1 VSKKILS
8 KVVEKKNRTVIVCK
22 PAVLTLLIA
31 SIGSGLPMSQV
42 FAEAS
47 LDPVPV
53 IGQRESTMTQ
63 PNMNQAIEAVKRIPG
78 GASIVD
84 MRVVGE
90 GRVSTWTDS
99 LGMAPGVFIQDRFGS
114 EEARIS
120 MRGSA
125 LSRTFHS
132 FGIKILQDGIPINY
146 ADGFFDMQT
155 IDPSAARYVEVIRGA
170 NALGYGA
177 STLGGAINY
186 VSPTGYDSPKFL
198 GRAEAGSF
206 GYARL
211 QAITGGVVK
220 PTDGNGNVWDYNISA
235 NAMKQDG
242 YRNHSAQNSEK
253 VVANTGVKI
262 NADLE
267 SRFFVGVV
275 RSRSQLPGTIS
286 KSRLL
291 STPTVAQDVELNQ
304 VWPSRF
310 QRRDVD
316 AQRIANKTVYKNG
329 DTEYELATYVMHHDL
344 WHPIRFGFIEQNTI
358 TYGGHIK
365 VANKNK
371 LFGSDN
377 LLTFGYLPD
386 FGTTQAKRSD
396 GGLTPPFVQGDLKSD
411 ASQKSENHRFLVENK
426 LKLNTE
432 TILITSLQ
440 YEEANRK
447 KSDLLASSANYNTK
461 YTQWIPRLGVIHNL
475 NASSQ
480 VFANISKNFEPPIF
494 DVATTMLAAKAQ
506 TGTTVEVGSRGE
518 MSFNQGRDQG
528 FWDVTFYRSQL
539 KNEFQTICANNSISC
554 GSSITANVPRTIH
567 QGIELGAGALIDRHW
582 ETRTALLYSDFRFD
596 GNAQYGNNRMPGFP
610 PLIIRSE
617 LLYRWSDV
625 TNSRGLPAYYA
636 GPKLEWVPTKAPM
649 DNTNSVYNDPYA
661 IFGFKAGG
669 PLDQNSSWF
678 VDARNLTDKRYA
690 ATTNIAASY
699 QGNAGAAYYPGMGRS
714 INIGLETKW

>member
-1 VSKKILS
+1 MSKKLLS
-8 KVVEKKNRTVIVCK
+8 KVGEKTNHKDISCK
-22 PAVLTLLIA
+22 PAVLALLIA

-63 PNMNQAIEAVKRIPG
+63 PNINQAIEAVKKIPG

-84 MRVVGE
+84 MSVVGE

-125 LSRTFHS
+125 LSRAFHS
-132 FGIKILQDGIPINY
+132 FGIKVLQDGIPINY

-235 NAMKQDG
+235 NAMTQDG

-262 NADLE
+262 NSVLE

-286 KSRLL
+286 RAQLL
-291 STPTVAQDVELNQ
+291 ADPRAAQDAT
-304 VWPSRF
+304 WPSNF

-344 WHPIRFGFIEQNTI
+344 WHPITFGFIEQNTM

-386 FGTTQAKRSD
+386 FGTTQAKRSAVS
-396 GGLTPPFVQGDLKSD
+396 GGFTQGALTSD

-426 LKLNTE
+426 FQINAAT
-432 TILITSLQ
+432 TLITSLQ

-447 KSDLLASSANYNTK
+447 KNDLLASSANYNTK

-475 NASSQ
+475 SASSQ

-494 DVATTMLAAKAQ
+494 DVATTMLAAKVQ
-506 TGTTVEVGSRGE
+506 TGTTIEIGSRGE
-518 MSFNQGRDQG
+518 LNFNQGRDQG
-528 FWDVTFYRSQL
+528 FWDVTLYRSQL
-539 KNEFQTICANNSISC
+539 KNEFQTVCIN
-554 GSSITANVPRTIH
+554 GSTTCSSFGTNATINIPRTVH

-596 GNAQYGNNRMPGFP
+596 GDAQYGNNRMPGFP

-625 TNSRGLPAYYA
+625 SNSRGMPAYYA

-649 DNTNSVYNDPYA
+649 DNTNSVSNDPYA
-661 IFGFKAGG
+661 ILGFKAGG
-669 PLDQNSSWF
+669 PLDQKSTWF
-678 VDARNLTDKRYA
+678 IDARNLADKRYA
-690 ATTNIAASY
+690 ATTNIGAGFGGSP
-699 QGNAGAAYYPGMGRS
+699 GNAYYPGMGRS

>member
-1 VSKKILS
+1 MSKKILS
-8 KVVEKKNRTVIVCK
+8 KVVEKKNRKVVSCK
-22 PAVLTLLIA
+22 PAVLALLIA

-63 PNMNQAIEAVKRIPG
+63 PNMNQAIEAVKKIPG

-84 MRVVGE
+84 MSVVGE

-132 FGIKILQDGIPINY
+132 FGIKVLQDGIPINY

-242 YRNHSAQNSEK
+242 YRNHSAQDNQK
-253 VVANTGVKI
+253 FVGNFGVKI
-262 NADLE
+262 NSDLE

-286 KSRLL
+286 RAQLL
-291 STPTVAQDVELNQ
+291 ADPRAAQDAT
-304 VWPSRF
+304 WPSNF

-329 DTEYELATYVMHHDL
+329 DTEYELATYVMHHEL
-344 WHPIRFGFIEQNTI
+344 WHPITFGFIEQNTM
-358 TYGGHIK
+358 TYGGHLKI
-365 VANKNK
+365 ANKSK

-386 FGTTQAKRSD
+386 FGTTQASRRNRA
-396 GGLTPPFVQGDLKSD
+396 GFQPTNFTTD
-411 ASQKSENHRFLVENK
+411 ASQRSENHRFLVENK
-426 LKLNTE
+426 FKFNADT
-432 TILITSLQ
+432 TLITSLQ

-447 KSDLLASSANYNTK
+447 KNDVVAPSGNYSTK

-475 NASSQ
+475 NDSSQ
-480 VFANISKNFEPPIF
+480 IFANISKNFEPPIF

-506 TGTTVEVGSRGE
+506 TGTTIEIGSRGE
-518 MSFNQGRDQG
+518 LNFNQGRDQG
-528 FWDVTFYRSQL
+528 FWDVTLYRSQL
-539 KNEFQTICANNSISC
+539 KNEFQTICANNSTPC

-567 QGIELGAGALIDRHW
+567 QGIELGVGALIDRRW

-596 GNAQYGNNRMPGFP
+596 GDAQYGNNRMPGFP

-625 TNSRGLPAYYA
+625 SNSRGLPAYYA
-636 GPKLEWVPTKAPM
+636 GPKLEWVPTKAPI
-649 DNTNSVYNDPYA
+649 DNVNSLYNDPYA

-669 PLDQNSSWF
+669 PLDKNSTWF
-678 VDARNLTDKRYA
+678 IDARNLADKRYA
-690 ATTNIAASY
+690 ATTNIGANLLNSASPPVV
-699 QGNAGAAYYPGMGRS
+699 YYPGMGRS

>member
-1 VSKKILS
+1 MTKESVTNTFK
-8 KVVEKKNRTVIVCK
+8 KKNHKDCFCQPV
-22 PAVLTLLIA
+22 VLSLLIA
-31 SIGSGLPMSQV
+31 SIGVGLPMSQV

-63 PNMNQAIEAVKRIPG
+63 PGFNQAIEAIKQIPG

-84 MRVVGE
+84 MNVVNE

-132 FGIKILQDGIPINY
+132 FGIRVLQDGIPINY

-186 VSPTGYDSPKFL
+186 VSPTGYDSPKLL

-220 PTDGNGNVWDYNISA
+220 PNEGNGNVWDYNISA
-235 NAMKQDG
+235 NAMTQDG
-242 YRNHSAQNSEK
+242 YRHHSAQNSEK

-286 KSRLL
+286 RAQLL
-291 STPTVAQDVELNQ
+291 ADPTVSHDAT
-304 VWPSRF
+304 WPSRF

-329 DTEYELATYVMHHDL
+329 YTEYELASYVMHHEL
-344 WHPIRFGFIEQNTI
+344 WHPITFGFIEQNTM

-386 FGTTQAKRSD
+386 FGTTQAKRSSVS
-396 GGLTPPFVQGDLKSD
+396 GGFTQGALTSD

-426 LKLNTE
+426 IRINAE
-432 TILITSLQ
+432 TTLITSLQ
-440 YEEANRK
+440 YEEANRTK
-447 KSDLLASSANYNTK
+447 KEIVTPSSSYATK

-475 NASSQ
+475 ENGSQ
-480 VFANISKNFEPPIF
+480 IFANISKNFEPPIF

-506 TGTTVEVGSRGE
+506 TGVTVEVGSRGE
-518 MSFNQGRDQG
+518 MSFNRGRDQG
-528 FWDVTFYRSQL
+528 FWDITLYRSQL
-539 KNEFQTICANNSISC
+539 KNEFQTACINGLTTCTTF
-554 GSSITANVPRTIH
+554 GSNTTINIPRTVH
-567 QGIELGAGALIDRHW
+567 QGIELGASALIDHHW

-596 GNAQYGNNRMPGFP
+596 GDAQYGNNRMPGFP

-625 TNSRGLPAYYA
+625 SNSRGFPAYYA

-649 DNTNSVYNDPYA
+649 DNTNSVSNDPYA

-669 PLDQNSSWF
+669 PLDKNSTWF

-690 ATTNIAASY
+690 ATTNIGAGFG
-699 QGNAGAAYYPGMGRS
+699 GNPGNAYYPGMGRS

>member
-1 VSKKILS
+1 MSKKILS
-8 KVVEKKNRTVIVCK
+8 KVLEKKNRKVVSCK

-84 MRVVGE
+84 MSVVGE

-132 FGIKILQDGIPINY
+132 FGIKVLQDGIPINY

-235 NAMKQDG
+235 NAMTQDG

-262 NADLE
+262 NSDLE

-286 KSRLL
+286 RAQLL
-291 STPTVAQDVELNQ
+291 VDPRAAQDAT
-304 VWPSRF
+304 WPSNF

-344 WHPIRFGFIEQNTI
+344 WHPITFGIIEQNTM

-365 VANKNK
+365 VINKSK

-377 LLTFGYLPD
+377 FLTFGYLPD
-386 FGTTQAKRSD
+386 FGTTQSKRNTF
-396 GGLTPPFVQGDLKSD
+396 GGSN

-426 LKLNTE
+426 FQINAAT
-432 TILITSLQ
+432 TLITSLQ

-447 KSDLLASSANYNTK
+447 KNDVVAPSGNYSTK

-475 NASSQ
+475 NPSSQ
-480 VFANISKNFEPPIF
+480 LYANISKNFEPPIF
-494 DVATTMLAAKAQ
+494 DITSTMQAAKAQ
-506 TGTTVEVGSRGE
+506 TGTTVEIGSRGE
-518 MSFNQGRDQG
+518 INFNQGRDQG
-528 FWDVTFYRSQL
+528 FWDVTLYRSQL
-539 KNEFQTICANNSISC
+539 KNEFQTICANNSTPC

-567 QGIELGAGALIDRHW
+567 QGMELGVGALIDRHW

-596 GNAQYGNNRMPGFP
+596 GDTQYGNNRMPGFP

-625 TNSRGLPAYYA
+625 NNSRGLPAYYA
-636 GPKLEWVPTKAPM
+636 GPKLEWVPTKAPI
-649 DNTNSVYNDPYA
+649 DNVNSLYNDPYA

-669 PLDQNSSWF
+669 PLDKNSTWF
-678 VDARNLTDKRYA
+678 IDARNLADKRYA
-690 ATTNIAASY
+690 ATTNIGANLLNSASPPVV
-699 QGNAGAAYYPGMGRS
+699 YYPGMGRS